1 MHAEAIVYKGMSV
14 DPPCPSGLSPAFAG
28 LSPSRRQVTY
38 VLLTRAPR
46 YSSEDFRVRLACV
59 RHAASVRSEPGSN
72 SPKKLE
78 NLSRSIRLFGI
89 ERFPYSPKGT
99 EVRHSTSYLVFK
111 DQTEKRA
118 PPPTC
123 SSGANPSRLVKGS
136 RRYQRFLMRVNPF
149 LLRPRR
155 AGREELSLPLA
166 LLSGSLIHL
175 PPPGVNSFL
184 EPE

>member
-72 SPKKLE
+72 SPIETGKLVPVYPVVW
-78 NLSRSIRLFGI
+78 NRTVSLKSQRDRSPSQHVLFSFQRSNG
-89 ERFPYSPKGT
+89 
-99 EVRHSTSYLVFK
+99 
-111 DQTEKRA
+111 KRS

-136 RRYQRFLMRVNPF
+136 RKYQKFLMRVNPF
-149 LLRPRR
+149 YSRR

-166 LLSGSLIHL
+166 LLSTLFIHL
-175 PPPGVNSFL
+175 HPRRVNSFL
-184 EPE
+184 EPA